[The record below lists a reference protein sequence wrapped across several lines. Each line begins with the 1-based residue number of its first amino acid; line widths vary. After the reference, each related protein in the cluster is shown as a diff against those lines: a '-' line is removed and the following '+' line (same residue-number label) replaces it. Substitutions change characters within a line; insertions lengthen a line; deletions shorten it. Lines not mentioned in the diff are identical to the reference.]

1 MTAGKLWLRA
11 ALLGA
16 CGMLAACGTTKQAI
30 THPPV
35 IPPPQAA
42 QTPEGGVYKVGN
54 PYQIDGVWYYP
65 AENYAYREEGIASW
79 YGDDFHGKRTANG
92 EKFDMNSISAAH
104 PTLPMPSMVK
114 ITNLDNGRELKVR
127 VNDRGPFKSKRVIDL
142 SRRAAQLLGYDMAGV
157 AHVRVEIDAE
167 ESLMLKNQALR
178 ANPGE
183 MPKVAAAPREVVT
196 ATALAPPPVSTAAP
210 TPAAKSKP
218 QPKIAVAALPAPKP
232 SNNLAGAP
240 KTASGQGTVPARPP
254 AASGPGIYVQ
264 AGAFSDVSNAHRL
277 EQELKEFGNS
287 FVLPVTVNNKQ
298 LYRVRLGPL
307 ADEEVAQALLGRV
320 REYGYDNAQIVRY

>member
-1 MTAGKLWLRA
+1 MTAGNLWLRA
-11 ALLGA
+11 GFLAA
-16 CGMLAACGTTKQAI
+16 CSMLAACGTTKQAI
-30 THPPV
+30 TQPPV

-42 QTPEGGVYKVGN
+42 QTPEGGIYKVGN

-92 EKFDMNSISAAH
+92 EKFDMNSVSAAH

-196 ATALAPPPVSTAAP
+196 ATALAPPPMTTAAP
-210 TPAAKSKP
+210 PPAAKSKP

-232 SNNLAGAP
+232 STNLAGAP
-240 KTASGQGTVPARPP
+240 KTASGQGTVPAAPP

-307 ADEEVAQALLGRV
+307 ADDEVAQALLGRI